1 LKTAASSYFDMNDAR
16 RANIA
21 AAIVILMAGALS
33 SIWVFLVPIFQ
44 APDEPAHFDYAI
56 SIYSAHR
63 LIRLSDGTP
72 DWIVSP
78 YTKYLLQ
85 ASDYDRI
92 ARHSSMRVPTGYG
105 SKAYFDRVNVGAPS
119 IRQMLPPSGRINY
132 IVPSYPFG
140 FYGLEAV
147 WMHAVSLFTGSLV
160 SLFFAARLLCVFLLM
175 LGLYF
180 NYRTTINLGI
190 PRWTGIAVIAAV
202 GFFPLTSFVSSYVQ
216 PDNLAYALVS
226 AALFFATSLRP
237 GELEPATIVP
247 LGISLGLLAITKYQF
262 FVSVAVP
269 VALLLGVRFTQ
280 AAPAATRRIAALGAL
295 AAPTVL
301 LLAVQ
306 HWGVDRLNPGIQ
318 TNAPSD
324 INLAY
329 FRSVG
334 SLGAAS
340 TIRYVATTGM
350 SGFNNC
356 FVAGGCAVTFWQVV
370 GWFDTPVVIVN
381 VAVESWIRAA
391 ISLTSVA
398 VFVILAYFT
407 SRNILRLLWVAVH
420 RRASAALRVASSDPV
435 LNSYFCFL
443 AIMFSLY
450 VLTNN
455 AFTAEGRHWYPYV
468 FPAFLCLVWYA
479 PRALRK
485 DHRTASAVLAS
496 VLLVYVLAASGY
508 ALADVHQR
516 YYGPRL
522 PGYVATV
529 PPAANDV
536 SSRNAG
542 VLWPVTAAAYHV
554 DSSDL
559 PFSFSR
565 GSRLLVGGLAVLPEV
580 NVVPSRV
587 AVVVDSHLPVP
598 VLADQYLSHFA
609 DLTHNLS
616 NGDGAFY
623 ANLGTNHL
631 MEGAHTVVAY
641 AQRLHDRG
649 YDVIPPARLF
659 FLTDPDGHFSPATMR
674 ALERVPR
681 IKGTLTIIG
690 ACRGASSP
698 ILAAR
703 GLHSGGI
710 VLVGG
715 TVPNGSYQA
724 AWLFADG
731 LPYPARYDEKTLS
744 FAGTIPTGG
753 LALGLHRVT
762 AFAVT
767 GREATSL
774 RISEMT
780 AFRVLPGHGEA
791 EFSAHRPAVCTD
803 SLRQME
809 GTFGI

>member
-1 LKTAASSYFDMNDAR
+1 MTEAR
-16 RANIA
+16 RANFA
-21 AAIVILMAGALS
+21 AATVILLAGALS

-85 ASDYDRI
+85 ASDYERI

-105 SKAYFDRVNVGAPS
+105 SKAYFYRVNTGAPS
-119 IRQMLPPSGRINY
+119 LRQTLPPNGKINY

-140 FYGLEAV
+140 FYGLEAL
-147 WMHAVSLFTGSLV
+147 WMHAVSLFSGSLV

-175 LGLYF
+175 VGLYF
-180 NYRTTINLGI
+180 NYRTAINLGI
-190 PRWTGIAVIAAV
+190 PRWTGIALIAAV

-216 PDNLAYALVS
+216 PDNLVYALVS

-237 GELEPATIVP
+237 GKLDPATFVP

-269 VALLLGVRFTQ
+269 VALLLCVRFAQ
-280 AAPAATRRIAALGAL
+280 AAPTATRRIAALGAL
-295 AAPTVL
+295 VAPTVL

-306 HWGVDRLNPGIQ
+306 HWGVDRLHPGIR

-324 INLAY
+324 MNLAY
-329 FRSVG
+329 FRSVA
-334 SLGAAS
+334 SLGAVS

-350 SGFNNC
+350 SGFYNC
-356 FVAGGCAVTFWQVV
+356 FVSGGCAVTFWQVV

-381 VAVESWIRAA
+381 VAVETWIRAA
-391 ISLTSVA
+391 ISLVSVA
-398 VFVILAYFT
+398 VFVVLAYFT
-407 SRNILRLLWVAVH
+407 SRNALRLLWAAVH
-420 RRASAALRVASSDPV
+420 RHACAALRIASADPV

-443 AIMFSLY
+443 AIMFALY
-450 VLTNN
+450 VLTDNG
-455 AFTAEGRHWYPYV
+455 FTAEGRHWYPYV

-485 DHRTASAVLAS
+485 EHHTASAILAGA
-496 VLLVYVLAASGY
+496 LLTYALAASGY

-516 YYGPRL
+516 YYGPRT

-529 PPAANDV
+529 PPDANDV
-536 SSRNAG
+536 SPRNAG

-565 GSRLLVGGLAVLPEV
+565 GSRLLVGGLAVLPEA

-587 AVVVDSHLPVP
+587 AVVVDSRVALP

-609 DLTHNLS
+609 ELTHNLS
-616 NGDGAFY
+616 DGDGAFY
-623 ANLGTNHL
+623 ANLETNHL
-631 MEGAHTVVAY
+631 REGAHTVVAY

-649 YDVIPPARLF
+649 YDVIPPVRLF
-659 FLTDPDGHFSPATMR
+659 FLTGPHGHFSPATMR
-674 ALERVPR
+674 ALEKVPR
-681 IKGTLTIIG
+681 VEGTVTIIG

-703 GLHSGGI
+703 ELHSGGV

-715 TVPNGSYQA
+715 SVPSGSYQA
-724 AWLFADG
+724 VWLLADG
-731 LPYPARYDEKTLS
+731 LPYPTRYDEETRS
-744 FAGTIPTGG
+744 FAGTVPTGG
-753 LALGLHRVT
+753 LALGLHRLT

-767 GREATSL
+767 ERGTRSL
-774 RISEMT
+774 RISQMT
-780 AFRVLPGHGEA
+780 AFHVLPGRGES

-803 SLRQME
+803 PLRQME
-809 GTFGI
+809 GTFGT